1 MSVLDLDRCFTSR
14 QSMLIHRKCDI
25 YVVLAELC
33 VSVGL
38 LMKAVSTSTV
48 SVFEVHI

>member
-25 YVVLAELC
+25 YVVPAELC

-38 LMKAVSTSTV
+38 LMKVVSTSTV
-48 SVFEVHI
+48 SVFEVNI